1 MKKIMIFAIAAV
13 TMCMTACTGC
23 QTGNATDCEDST
35 AVDTTVVDSIELAV
49 AVDTLALDTVDVCE
63 E

>member
-1 MKKIMIFAIAAV
+1 MKKIMLFAIAAV

-23 QTGNATDCEDST
+23 QFSNDANCEDST
-35 AVDTTVVDSIELAV
+35 VVDTTVVDTVELTL